1 VLFIG
6 SDLFTPSDAELK
18 LNDLDT
24 LADKASGWPA

>member
-6 SDLFTPSDAELK
+6 SDLFTLSDAELK

-24 LADKASGWPA
+24 LAGKAT

>member
-6 SDLFTPSDAELK
+6 SDLLTLSDAELK

-24 LADKASGWPA
+24 LADAHL